1 MYTAPVSFTEE
12 QLHQRIPL
20 SIAQWHQHVNMCR
33 PPTGHA
39 SEMFGPHPRFG
50 LAGSIATQAD
60 CDAAGGT
67 FLPHV
72 FGWMVHLYPWETSDR
87 IWSVDRQ
94 LNDTPARNDHEHHD
108 HDDSAGAKHH

>member
-1 MYTAPVSFTEE
+1 
-12 QLHQRIPL
+12 
-20 SIAQWHQHVNMCR
+20 
-33 PPTGHA
+33 
-39 SEMFGPHPRFG
+39 MFGPHPRFG